1 MASLMGGADSCTSW
15 CVSVPQS
22 QRRASSDATV
32 AGASPPAKKAAVE
45 SSVSPPLRV
54 PSMAT
59 SRTDQAD
66 SAEELCI
73 AAMTETEPNI
83 ASEVTADGNWAM
95 TVSNPADFVVTA
107 TSLAAAR
114 QELKGLMG
122 DVKNMRY
129 DTCQVL
135 RVKVS
140 VIPHGSDSF
149 FVCF

>member
-1 MASLMGGADSCTSW
+1 
-15 CVSVPQS
+15 
-22 QRRASSDATV
+22 
-32 AGASPPAKKAAVE
+32 
-45 SSVSPPLRV
+45 
-54 PSMAT
+54 
-59 SRTDQAD
+59 
-66 SAEELCI
+66 
-73 AAMTETEPNI
+73 MTETEPNI

-122 DVKNMRY
+122 DVKNMRN

>member
-15 CVSVPQS
+15 CVLVPQS

-45 SSVSPPLRV
+45 S
-54 PSMAT
+54 AT
-59 SRTDQAD
+59 SHTDQAD

-73 AAMTETEPNI
+73 AATTETEPNF

-95 TVSNPADFVVTA
+95 VVSNPADFVVTA

-122 DVKNMRY
+122 DVKNKRNVSY
-129 DTCQVL
+129 QVL

-140 VIPHGSDSF
+140 VIPHSSDSF